1 MVQTCWNKGPLG
13 PTVRSGCFVL
23 AFFNEEDEVVKEL
36 KERFGAAVAS
46 ARDSPDLD
54 DIPYERA
61 LVWCWD

>member
-23 AFFNEEDEVVKEL
+23 AFFDEEDEVVREL
-36 KERFGAAVAS
+36 KERFGAAVVS
-46 ARDSPDLD
+46 ARSSPDPDEVLH
-54 DIPYERA
+54 EKA